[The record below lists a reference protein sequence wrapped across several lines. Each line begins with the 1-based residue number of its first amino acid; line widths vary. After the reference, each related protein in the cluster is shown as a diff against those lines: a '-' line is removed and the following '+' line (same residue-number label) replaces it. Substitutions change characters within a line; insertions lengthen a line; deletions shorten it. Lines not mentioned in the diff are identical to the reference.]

1 MIDPFKLFQQSTSMN
16 MQKDKTILQEA
27 DLRCF
32 FEPRSIA
39 VIGASANLAKLGGR
53 PIAALQKKG
62 FTGAIYPVNP
72 RYGEIAGLPCYPSIQ
87 AVPGSVDLAVVSVP
101 FEGIL
106 EALGECA
113 NKGVKAAVVFT
124 AGFAEVGP
132 DGQALQQEI
141 GRLARESGM
150 RILGPNCLGLVYFRN
165 AVMASFSDIMEMEV
179 GVPGSLGFV
188 TQSGAY
194 GEKTFMQAA
203 LDGVGF
209 NSFVSVGNE
218 ADLQFS
224 DFISYLL
231 HDEGTSL
238 LGVYLEGAK
247 DGALFRRAAEAALRA
262 GKPLLVKKVGRSKA
276 GMRAAASHTGSL
288 AGNDRIYDAFFRQT
302 GIIRIDELRDLT
314 SFAMVHQSGRMP
326 QGKHVGILTDSG
338 GPGVEMADKCEEF
351 GLVVPELKGST
362 RAQLEACLP
371 FYGSARNPV
380 DMTAA
385 AMTDHSLYG
394 KCLRALFADE
404 NIDMI
409 FAPGFF
415 MAYVPQTLL
424 DDVLEIYRSS
434 AKPLVMCPVWE
445 DKSPQSREMIA
456 RVKREGIPIIPE
468 ASDAARAMAS
478 LAGYGD
484 KRRQSAA
491 AGWEAARPPATCRE
505 AAEQILG
512 KPGPLTEYEA
522 KRVLA
527 AYGIPVTREDMA
539 TTREEAVALA
549 RRIGY
554 PVVLKI
560 QSPQIPHK
568 TEVDGIRLN
577 LRTDQEVQAA
587 YDEIMDNA
595 KNHLPQAPIAGVLV
609 QEMVAGGVEAIVGVT
624 RDPTFGPCM
633 MFGLGGIF
641 VEVLKDVSFRVVPI
655 ARPDVEDMIREVRG
669 FRLLEGVRG
678 RAPSDLKAL
687 AEVVL
692 KVSWLAADF
701 AGEIEEIDI
710 NPLIVLPHGVLVAD
724 ALIVKSAPVTA
735 TA

>member
-1 MIDPFKLFQQSTSMN
+1 MN
-16 MQKDKTILQEA
+16 MTADKNNLPEA
-27 DLRCF
+27 DLEF
-32 FEPRSIA
+32 FFNPRSIA
-39 VIGASANLAKLGGR
+39 VIGASANLGKLGGR
-53 PIAALQKKG
+53 PIAALLKKG
-62 FTGAIYPVNP
+62 FAGAVYPVNP
-72 RYGEIAGLPCYPSIQ
+72 RYGEIAGLPCYPSIE
-87 AVPGSVDLAVVSVP
+87 AIPGSIDLAVVSVP
-101 FEGIL
+101 IEGTL
-106 EALGECA
+106 AALRACA
-113 NKGVKAAVVFT
+113 DKGVKAAVVFT

-132 DGQALQQEI
+132 DGQAQQQEI
-141 GRLARESGM
+141 GHLARQSGM

-165 AVMASFSDIMEMEV
+165 AVMASFTDIADMEV
-179 GVPGSLGFV
+179 GPPGSLGFV

-194 GEKTFMQAA
+194 GEKTFIQAA
-203 LDGVGF
+203 QDGVGF
-209 NSFVSVGNE
+209 STFISVGNE

-247 DGALFRRAAEAALRA
+247 NGVLFRRAAEAALRA
-262 GKPLLVKKVGRSKA
+262 GKPILVKKVGRTKA

-288 AGNDRIYDAFFRQT
+288 AGNDLIYDAFFRQT

-314 SFAMVHQSGRMP
+314 SFALAHQSGRMP
-326 QGKHVGILTDSG
+326 KGRNVAILTDAG

-351 GLVVPELKGST
+351 GLVVPELEGNT

-385 AMTDHSLYG
+385 AMTDHDLYR
-394 KCLRALFADE
+394 KCLQALFADE
-404 NIDMI
+404 HIDMI

-434 AKPLVMCPVWE
+434 TKPLVMCPVWE

-456 RVKREGIPIIPE
+456 RVKKEGIPMIPE

-478 LAGYGD
+478 LVGYGE
-484 KRRQSAA
+484 KRRQAA
-491 AGWEAARPPATCRE
+491 AGGWEEARPPASCRE
-505 AAEQILG
+505 AAERILE
-512 KPGPLTEYEA
+512 KPGPLTEYDA
-522 KRVLA
+522 KRILS
-527 AYGIPVTREDMA
+527 AYGIPVTREGMA
-539 TTREEAVALA
+539 ATGEEAVALA

-554 PVVLKI
+554 PVAVKV

-577 LRTDQEVQAA
+577 LRTDEEVHEA
-587 YDEIMDNA
+587 YRQIMDNVSKHA
-595 KNHLPQAPIAGVLV
+595 PQATVAGILV
-609 QEMVAGGVEAIVGVT
+609 QEMVSDGVEVIVGAT
-624 RDPTFGPCM
+624 QDPVFGPCV

-641 VEVLKDVSFRVVPI
+641 VEVLRDVSFRVAPI

-669 FRLLEGVRG
+669 YPLLEGVRG

-687 AEVVL
+687 VDVIL

-701 AGEIEEIDI
+701 AVEIEELDI
-710 NPLIVLPHGVLVAD
+710 NPLIVLPHGARVAD
-724 ALIVKSAPVTA
+724 ALIVKKGGVASR
-735 TA
+735 